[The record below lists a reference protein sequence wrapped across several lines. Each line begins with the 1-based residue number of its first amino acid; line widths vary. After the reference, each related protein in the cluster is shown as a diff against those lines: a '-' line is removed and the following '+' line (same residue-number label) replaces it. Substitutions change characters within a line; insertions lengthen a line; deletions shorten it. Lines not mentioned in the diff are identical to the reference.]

1 MARGKLVRRWILGL
15 SCVVVPLLGCAHGP
29 TPSAGGW
36 FPWFR
41 STPLTEL
48 EKQRQERE
56 QAIEKLEDPA
66 NLQIKYAQWREHLGD
81 LTDARMSY
89 QSALRQNPK
98 SLEAK
103 LGLARLDQL
112 SGRMGE
118 AEQGFQN
125 ALNSRPG
132 NPLALNA
139 LGQFYA
145 SQKKWQKAL
154 PLLEQAADAAPH
166 QLRFRH
172 HLALALASSGDIQ
185 AAFHQFREAV
195 GEAEAHY
202 NIAFLL
208 YEKGHEKLARQR
220 LEQAIALNP
229 NLSPAQA
236 LLNEMDEESDSK
248 QIAKAPESD
257 APPQAKTVRH
267 TVSEKRRPRMDESV
281 RHASHHRERAAAPR
295 KPNRP
300 PQDGEVAPRERKR
313 PKLQRNIPN
322 REREVTP
329 QVRKRPKLQQDN
341 MPRQVPASW
350 EPTRNAE
357 ETKESASAAEAP
369 TTSSELMTP
378 NMPPESPPTPP
389 RPTWKKHE
397 VEKKPTQPSPEYLP
411 PYRPKSKERTP
422 DSPEATRQA
431 PLSSPG
437 QTPPITPEQREQWE
451 NQLKTSAEQE

>member
-1 MARGKLVRRWILGL
+1 MASGKLMRRWILGL
-15 SCVVVPLLGCAHGP
+15 SCAVVPLLGCAHGP
-29 TPSAGGW
+29 APSAGGW

-56 QAIEKLEDPA
+56 EAIEKLEDPA

-81 LTDARMSY
+81 LTDARKSY

-112 SGRMGE
+112 SGRTHE
-118 AEQGFQN
+118 AEQGFQD
-125 ALNSRPG
+125 ALNWRPG

-172 HLALALASSGDIQ
+172 HLALALAASGDTQ
-185 AAFHQFREAV
+185 AAFHEFREAV

-208 YEKGHEKLARQR
+208 HEKGHEKLARKR

-229 NLSPAQA
+229 NLKQAQA
-236 LLNEMDEESDSK
+236 LLNEMDEKSSGK
-248 QIAKAPESD
+248 QVAKAPEPEG
-257 APPQAKTVRH
+257 PPRAKPVEQS
-267 TVSEKRRPRMDESV
+267 VSEKRRPRMVESV
-281 RHASHHRERAAAPR
+281 RDASHREPEAAPR

-300 PQDGEVAPRERKR
+300 LRERQVAHEERKLTNQQRKMPPQAQKR
-313 PKLQRNIPN
+313 KHRNPESPRQQPK
-322 REREVTP
+322 
-329 QVRKRPKLQQDN
+329 

-350 EPTRNAE
+350 EAARNAMKTAE
-357 ETKESASAAEAP
+357 KASAAEAP
-369 TTSSELMTP
+369 TTSSELMSP
-378 NMPPESPPTPP
+378 NMPAKSPPTPP
-389 RPTWKKHE
+389 RPTWKKHDG
-397 VEKKPTQPSPEYLP
+397 EKKPTPQPPEYLP
-411 PYRPKSKERTP
+411 PYRRTTEERADNSPGGTQRDPLPSPGRTP
-422 DSPEATRQA
+422 V
-431 PLSSPG
+431 
-437 QTPPITPEQREQWE
+437 ITPEQREQWE
-451 NQLKTSAEQE
+451 NQLKSSAVQ